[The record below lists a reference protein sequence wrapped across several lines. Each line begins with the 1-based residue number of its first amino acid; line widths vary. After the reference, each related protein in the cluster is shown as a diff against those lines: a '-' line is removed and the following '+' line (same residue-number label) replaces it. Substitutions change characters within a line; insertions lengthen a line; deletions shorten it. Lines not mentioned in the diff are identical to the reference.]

1 VGRKKVTEDKQRSGA
16 GGGCNRVECGG
27 GGKDEGG
34 VMCGAGD
41 GAGAGGAHAIEL
53 RHLEL

>member
-16 GGGCNRVECGG
+16 GGGCNKVECGG
-27 GGKDEGG
+27 GAKDEGG
-34 VMCGAGD
+34 VMCGD
-41 GAGAGGAHAIEL
+41 GAGAGGAQAIEL